1 MENTFENYIE
11 RETQF
16 PGLGISMIIR
26 KISSEGISHNSYFI
40 SAGGT
45 AAVIDPR
52 RDCEVYLDL
61 ARELGVR
68 ITHIIET
75 HRNEDYVIGSLE
87 LAGHTGAAIYHGR
100 QMDFAYGNKVKEGD
114 SFRLGPVELRIIET
128 PGHTLESISVVV
140 TDTEVGGI
148 PFAVCTG
155 DALFAGEV
163 GRTDFFGPEKRP
175 EVSEML
181 YRSIKEKILLLGDG
195 TIVFPAHGAGSVC
208 GSEISDHEFTT
219 VGYEKKTN
227 PLLVLSKEEFIQKK
241 VTEHH
246 YLPPYFSKME
256 MLNKE
261 GAPVLHRLPD
271 LLAYPVKEIKEL
283 QGKVQILDIRSPTS
297 FAGGHI
303 PASLSIWKEGIPAF
317 AGWFLTYDT
326 PIIIVD
332 DFNCGLVEVSRHFVR
347 LGYDNLKGYLAGGF
361 PAYFKS
367 GSSIGR
373 IEAWSV
379 HDLAGKLKREDIFL
393 LDVRDIGNVARV
405 GRIPGAHHIYIG
417 ELPGRLHEVPRDRL
431 VAAYCD
437 AGYKGSLA
445 ASILAK
451 EGYPRLANILG
462 GMTGYI
468 NAGYPVEKVQ
478 K

>member
-1 MENTFENYIE
+1 METTFESYIE
-11 RETQF
+11 RETKF
-16 PGLGISMIIR
+16 PALGISMIIR

-40 SAGGT
+40 SAGGM

-61 ARELGVR
+61 ARELGAR
-68 ITHIIET
+68 ITHIFET

-87 LAGHTGAAIYHGR
+87 LAGHTGAAIYHGS
-100 QMDFAYGNKVKEGD
+100 QMDFAYGTKVKEGD
-114 SFRLGPVELRIIET
+114 RFLLGPIELRIIET

-140 TDTEVGGI
+140 TDTDISGTPYAI
-148 PFAVCTG
+148 CTG

-181 YRSIKEKILLLGDG
+181 YKSIKEKILPLGDG

-227 PLLVLSKEEFIQKK
+227 PLLALSKEEFIQKK

-246 YLPPYFSKME
+246 YLPPYFRKME
-256 MLNKE
+256 FLNKA
-261 GAPVLHRLPD
+261 GPPVLQRLPD
-271 LLAYPVKEIKEL
+271 LRPYPVKEIKEL
-283 QGKVQILDIRSPTS
+283 QGKAQILDIRSPTS
-297 FAGGHI
+297 FACGHI

-317 AGWFLTYDT
+317 TGWFLTYDT
-326 PIIIVD
+326 PIILVD
-332 DFNCGLVEVSRHFVR
+332 DFNCGLVDVSRHFVR

-367 GSSIGR
+367 GSSIGK

-379 HDLAGKLKREDIFL
+379 HDLAEKFKREDIFL
-393 LDVRDIGNVARV
+393 LDVRDIANVARI

-417 ELPGRLHEVPRDRL
+417 ELPGRLREVPHDRQ

-445 ASILAK
+445 ASILARN
-451 EGYPRLANILG
+451 GYQRVANILG
-462 GMTGYI
+462 GMTGYV
-468 NAGYPVEKVQ
+468 NAGYPVEKA
-478 K
+478 